1 LEKGEIFESSLI
13 EQELS
18 LVPGQIYAFFT
29 DGVTEAMNEQYDLFG
44 EDKLTTILKNKS
56 RHRSTEIMN
65 EIWQSVNTFRG
76 TAEVNDDMTMVI
88 VKVN

>member
-1 LEKGEIFESSLI
+1 
-13 EQELS
+13 
-18 LVPGQIYAFFT
+18 VPGQIYAFFT

-56 RHRSTEIMN
+56 SYRSTEIMN
-65 EIWQSVNTFRG
+65 EIWQSVNSFRG